1 MVSPGGRILQV
12 GATLIALALALGG
25 CTKSP
30 EEPPSTTLQ
39 PTTTQEIRPGTTEVA
54 RTEFLTFVEE
64 SWNALAIRDP
74 EGLSAAGVSQAFGLR
89 DDQLND
95 LSADFIATTQALEV
109 ATLDALGGFDP
120 ATLADDEK
128 TTYGAYEWYLET
140 RIQGHEFWLHDWPV
154 HHFITSYNQGL
165 IGLFTE
171 THPLKNL
178 NQTDD
183 YVARILGV
191 ERQVDQLIVNLE
203 AAEALGIF
211 PPRYMIEDTIS
222 QLRGDMAGGRPS
234 RTVLYT
240 RLEEG
245 LEEMGVNNATIA
257 DKTAAAEEAIEA
269 SFFPAWEKLIAHLE
283 SIEES
288 SHTEIG
294 LSRLPNGND
303 FYVYKLASH
312 TSNSLSP
319 QEIHDLGLR
328 EVERVQASLRAL
340 FDELGYPDDK
350 SLGELRD
357 LASAEAGFLSGDD
370 IVTEYERLITEAES
384 LFDPYFPTAPSSEV
398 VVIPFPGQ
406 GAFYIAPTVD
416 GSRPGSFH
424 TGTGGGQVRRLT
436 MPTIAYHETVP
447 GHHFQ
452 IALAQETDL
461 PAVQRFVTPTGYVE
475 GWGLYG
481 ERLASDI
488 GVYDDDPY
496 GDVGRLELELL
507 RAARLVVDT
516 GIHYLGWAR
525 DEAIAEMA
533 GIMGN
538 DRYAHEIDRYV
549 LYPGQAT
556 GYMVGM
562 LTLLDL
568 RDQMSV
574 AMGDNFELAEFH
586 SVAIGSG
593 NLPLE
598 VLRDTVERHLAD

>member
-1 MVSPGGRILQV
+1 MVSPRGRILQA
-12 GATLIALALALGG
+12 GATLIALTLVLVG
-25 CTKSP
+25 CTK
-30 EEPPSTTLQ
+30 EPAETTSTTLQ
-39 PTTTQEIRPGTTEVA
+39 ITTTQSIGTGTTQVA
-54 RTEFLTFVEE
+54 KTEFLTFVEE
-64 SWNALAIRDP
+64 SWNTLAIRDP

-95 LSADFIATTQALEV
+95 LSADFVAATQAIEV
-109 ATLDALGGFDP
+109 ATLDALLEFDV
-120 ATLADDEK
+120 ATLTDDEL
-128 TTYGAYEWYLET
+128 TTYGAYEWYLQN
-140 RIQGHEFWLHDWPV
+140 RIQGHDFWLHDWPV
-154 HHFITSYNQGL
+154 HHFITGYNQGL

-171 THPLKNL
+171 THPLQNL
-178 NQTDD
+178 NQADD

-191 ERQVDQLIVNLE
+191 ERQVDQLIANLE
-203 AAEALGIF
+203 AAEALGIY
-211 PPRYMIEDTIS
+211 PPRYVIEDTID

-240 RLEEG
+240 RLQEG

-269 SFFPAWEKLIAHLE
+269 SFFPAWEKLMAHLE

-288 SHTEIG
+288 SHDDIG
-294 LSRLPNGND
+294 LSRLPDGED
-303 FYVYKLASH
+303 FYAYKLAFH
-312 TSNSLSP
+312 TSTSLSP
-319 QEIHDLGLR
+319 QEIHDLGLL

-340 FDELGYPDDK
+340 FDLLGYPDDEP
-350 SLGELRD
+350 LGMLRD
-357 LASAEAGFLSGDD
+357 RASAEAGFLSGDA

-424 TGTGGGQVRRLT
+424 TGTGGGQVRTLT

-516 GIHYLGWAR
+516 GIHYLGWTR

-538 DRYAHEIDRYV
+538 DRYAHEVDRYV

-574 AMGDNFELAEFH
+574 AMGDDFDLAEFH

-598 VLRDTVERHLAD
+598 VLRDTVERYLKR